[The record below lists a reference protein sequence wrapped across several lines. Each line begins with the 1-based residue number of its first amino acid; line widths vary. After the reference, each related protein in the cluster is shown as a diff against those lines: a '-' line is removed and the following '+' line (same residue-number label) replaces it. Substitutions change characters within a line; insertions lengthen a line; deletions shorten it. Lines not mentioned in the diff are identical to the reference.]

1 LRVICVVLLCGP
13 AAFASTTTFTA
24 AGTSSGGNMENA
36 SATFT
41 TSLNSIH
48 VTLDNFLSNPK
59 TVAQNISD
67 LFFTLSTGQTSGTLT
82 SSSGREVT
90 VASSGS
96 YTLGPTVSTGWTLT
110 SSGGSLLLE
119 VLGTSTAP
127 THTIIGPSDN
137 GTYVGGSYSNANSSI
152 AGNSS
157 HNPFLKNTVSFDLM
171 VIGVTDLTTV
181 TGATFSFGTAA
192 GNNLAGVATVPEP
205 STWMLL
211 LVGATATF
219 GPAFLLRRRSERS
232 KHSS

>member
-1 LRVICVVLLCGP
+1 MKKLPSLIFSVVLCAFGAS
-13 AAFASTTTFTA
+13 AATITYTA
-24 AGTSSGGNMENA
+24 VGTSSGGNMENA

-171 VIGVTDLTTV
+171 VIGVTNLTTV

-205 STWMLL
+205 SSASLL
-211 LVGATATF
+211 LLAAGSF
-219 GPAFLLRRRSERS
+219 GGFLLLRRRNRR
-232 KHSS
+232 